1 MLQWLSRALCLALAM
16 IGLAAIARAELPV
29 LRVAAL
35 EGGTVTW
42 ELDTIRHYGL
52 DRAEGFVLEILSN
65 AKPVPEGVLD
75 QVFIHVEVSH
85 FAAA

>member
-52 DRAEGFVLEILSN
+52 DRAEGFVLEVM
-65 AKPVPEGVLD
+65 PVAGNPAA
-75 QVFIHVEVSH
+75 QVALTTER
-85 FAAA
+85 